1 MSESMADR
9 PNSADVSRPRGRR
22 HRINPPVEP
31 VAPAPA
37 PAAAV
42 APPVKPRGTAPV
54 RGRRETRVDVYDRTG
69 GAIRRPAQISERCA
83 GCGAATLGRSG
94 MVTELVSS
102 GPVQALLVVACSAC
116 PDQRRRLRPA
126 PPA

>member
-1 MSESMADR
+1 
-9 PNSADVSRPRGRR
+9 
-22 HRINPPVEP
+22 
-31 VAPAPA
+31 
-37 PAAAV
+37 
-42 APPVKPRGTAPV
+42 VKPQRTAPG
-54 RGRRETRVDVYDRTG
+54 RARRETRVDVYDRTG

-83 GCGAATLGRSG
+83 GCGAATLGRTG

-126 PPA
+126 PLA